1 VITSVGSDSLFA
13 QYPDDDVRAA
23 AAAHREEDVV
33 VAGTVVDAPVF
44 FYGRHTHAWHETF
57 SIVTEHGVRIEVIDN
72 VDLAPRVPVA
82 AGDVVAVAGQFVPTR
97 HGAIIHDTHH
107 CPGPGWHRGG
117 WVQWHGR
124 RFESSEVEAIP
135 SRSAA
140 TSLANS
146 RGSTTRES

>member
-1 VITSVGSDSLFA
+1 MIASIGSDSLFA
-13 QYPDDDVRAA
+13 QYPDDEVRAA
-23 AAAHREEDVV
+23 AAAHRAEDVV

-44 FYGRHTHAWHETF
+44 FYGRHTRAWHETF
-57 SIVTEHGVRIEVIDN
+57 SIVTEHGMRIEVIDN

-82 AGDVVAVAGQFVPTR
+82 AGDVVAIAGQFVPTR

-124 RFESSEVEAIP
+124 RFESCAVEATP
-135 SRSAA
+135 SGLALPLLARSQD
-140 TSLANS
+140 
-146 RGSTTRES
+146 STTRES